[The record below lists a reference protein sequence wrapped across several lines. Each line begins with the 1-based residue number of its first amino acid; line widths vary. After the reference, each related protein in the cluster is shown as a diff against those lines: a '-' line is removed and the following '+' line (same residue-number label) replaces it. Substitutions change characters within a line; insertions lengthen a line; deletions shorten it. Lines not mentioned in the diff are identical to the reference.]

1 VSGSHATDSTRG
13 LVVLGLDPGSLAT
26 GWGVV
31 RIVGNE
37 VEHLAHGVVVVRG
50 VAFPERLGLIHRAV
64 ATVVTTHAPDEVAVE
79 RVFMNRNV
87 EAALKLGQARGAALA
102 AALGGGCPVSEHAAT
117 QVKLALT
124 GTGRAEK
131 VQVQHM
137 VREILGLGLPLP
149 ADAADALAVAICH
162 AHQRRLNAR
171 LVAIGSQ
178 GKAPAHANPA
188 AAALLGLR
196 GRRGGRRR

>member
-1 VSGSHATDSTRG
+1 M
-13 LVVLGLDPGSLAT
+13 VLGLDPGSLVT

-31 RIVGNE
+31 RVRGG
-37 VEHLAHGVVVVRG
+37 VVSHVAHGVIAVRG
-50 VAFPERLGLIHRAV
+50 TAFPERLGLIHAAV
-64 ATVVTTHAPDEVAVE
+64 VTVVGEHAPDEVAVE

-102 AALGGGCPVSEHAAT
+102 AVLGGGRPVSEHAAT
-117 QVKLALT
+117 QVKQAIT

-131 VQVQHM
+131 SQVQHM
-137 VREILGLGLPLP
+137 VTQLLGLAAPPP

-162 AHQRRLNAR
+162 AHQRRLNVRLAR
-171 LVAIGSQ
+171 LLQPGDGADTP
-178 GKAPAHANPA
+178 APDA
-188 AAALLGLR
+188 AGLLRLM

>member
-1 VSGSHATDSTRG
+1 
-13 LVVLGLDPGSLAT
+13 
-26 GWGVV
+26 
-31 RIVGNE
+31 
-37 VEHLAHGVVVVRG
+37 
-50 VAFPERLGLIHRAV
+50 
-64 ATVVTTHAPDEVAVE
+64 
-79 RVFMNRNV
+79 
-87 EAALKLGQARGAALA
+87 
-102 AALGGGCPVSEHAAT
+102 
-117 QVKLALT
+117 
-124 GTGRAEK
+124 
-131 VQVQHM
+131 M

-178 GKAPAHANPA
+178 GKTPVHANPA